1 MRSPYLRVDASTLD
15 GNAEE
20 NLAFMNTE
28 QFERCTY
35 CNTKLLFTHDLNLS
49 YFEVTENCRCPGCGV
64 TKTPQRFTL
73 Q

>member
-1 MRSPYLRVDASTLD
+1 MRSPYTRVESSTLD
-15 GNAEE
+15 GSTDDINC
-20 NLAFMNTE
+20 LTPE

-49 YFEVTENCRCPGCGV
+49 YFEVIENCRCPGCGV

>member
-20 NLAFMNTE
+20 IALMNPE
-28 QFERCTY
+28 QFERCNY

>member
-1 MRSPYLRVDASTLD
+1 MRSPYTRVESSTLD
-15 GNAEE
+15 GNCEQVNYMA
-20 NLAFMNTE
+20 AE
-28 QFERCTY
+28 QFERCHY

-49 YFEVTENCRCPGCGV
+49 YFEIVENCRCPGCGV